1 MYEYN
6 QGIKHVTQ
14 NNCKCKIKHV
24 KPPDYFSIH
33 KFYLNKQDKALLY
46 NCLYNI
52 LLNAIQISILMTV
65 IFNRLDI

>member
-6 QGIKHVTQ
+6 QNTKQVTQ

-24 KPPDYFSIH
+24 KPPDYFGIH

-46 NCLYNI
+46 KYLYNI
-52 LLNAIQISILMTV
+52 LLNAIQISILMTI
-65 IFNRLDI
+65 IFNGLEP